1 MAHKLRS
8 QHKRIYQGHTSH
20 VTHRG
25 MDSLDYAFK
34 IYICFFVFVIVYFCR
49 WANQDVTCDHP
60 PPVRKARDVS
70 PWRRR

>member
-1 MAHKLRS
+1 
-8 QHKRIYQGHTSH
+8 
-20 VTHRG
+20 

-49 WANQDVTCDHP
+49 WANRDVVCDSP
-60 PPVRKARDVS
+60 PAARKARDVS

>member
-1 MAHKLRS
+1 
-8 QHKRIYQGHTSH
+8 
-20 VTHRG
+20 

-49 WANQDVTCDHP
+49 WANQDVVCDHP
-60 PPVRKARDVS
+60 PHARKARDVS